1 MEPTS
6 TNPIEQKLIH
16 LAYLQAIDTK
26 IYEIQ
31 KIRGD
36 LPNEVKDLED
46 ELIGLENRFRKIE
59 ENLHNLQNEVK
70 NYEITIKECKAKIEK
85 YTKQQNNVKNNR
97 EFDALSKEI
106 DLQKLEIEV
115 CEKHIKD
122 RKIPIEESKKQLDDT
137 KKMISAKKS
146 ELNTKKSEL
155 NQILESTRKE
165 EEHYLKLRQKA
176 ESKVETRLLN
186 GYKRIR
192 ENMRNGLV
200 VVPIQRESCGGC
212 FNAVPPQRRTEV
224 RLMKQIIF
232 CEHCGRILV
241 DETLMQSIVVQ

>member
-1 MEPTS
+1 METT
-6 TNPIEQKLIH
+6 TNPIEQKLIN

-59 ENLHNLQNEVK
+59 ENLHTLQSEVK

-97 EFDALSKEI
+97 EFEALSKEI

-122 RKIPIEESKKQLDDT
+122 RKEPIEESKKQLEET
-137 KKMISAKKS
+137 KKLIAAKKA

-155 NQILESTRKE
+155 TQILESTRKE
-165 EEHYLKLRQKA
+165 EEYYLELRKKA
-176 ESKVETRLLN
+176 EAKIEARLLN

-192 ENMRNGLV
+192 DNVRNGLV

-232 CEHCGRILV
+232 CENCGRILV
-241 DETLMQSIVVQ
+241 DESLIQSIVVQ

>member
-1 MEPTS
+1 MET
-6 TNPIEQKLIH
+6 TVNPIEQKLIH

-26 IYEIQ
+26 IDEIQ

-59 ENLHNLQNEVK
+59 ENLHKLQSDVK
-70 NYEITIKECKAKIEK
+70 NYEITIKEAKAKIEK
-85 YTKQQNNVKNNR
+85 YTKQQSNVKNNR
-97 EFDALSKEI
+97 EYDALSKEI

-122 RKIPIEESKKQLDDT
+122 SKIPAEENKKLLDET
-137 KKMISAKKS
+137 KKLISAKKS
-146 ELNTKKSEL
+146 ELNVKKNEL
-155 NQILESTRKE
+155 SQILESTRKE
-165 EEHYLKLRQKA
+165 ENYYMEIRKKA
-176 ESKVETRLLN
+176 EEKVEPRLLN

-192 ENMRNGLV
+192 QNMRNGLV
-200 VVPIQRESCGGC
+200 VVPIQRDSCGGC
-212 FNAVPPQRRTEV
+212 FNAVPPQRRSEV

-241 DETLMQSIVVQ
+241 DESLIESIVVQ